1 MAEVDTSYREEA
13 QAEYSGAQ
21 EHQPSLHEDEAGG
34 ATAAASEGRR
44 LTPEDQLRST
54 WGPVLLLGPILP
66 AFFAITIILVGSII
80 LHGNPIDDD
89 ALETCGYPLDDFLS
103 AAIATSF
110 LFLLVFSWSFLGFDA
125 SFTIKGRKWV
135 FLRPFRSLKLLAV
148 VYSLVWLMSLVV
160 WSIGSWAVAQVLHF
174 WGYLLF
180 SRLLPSPL
188 TCTTISDREAK
199 MLNVKF

>member
-1 MAEVDTSYREEA
+1 LLHAFTSFSFAFSIVAEVDTSYREEGA
-13 QAEYSGAQ
+13 QAEYTGAE
-21 EHQPSLHEDEAGG
+21 EHQSLHGDEAGG
-34 ATAAASEGRR
+34 ATAAAPEEGCR
-44 LTPEDQLRST
+44 LTPEDRLRSI

-89 ALETCGYPLDDFLS
+89 ALETCGYPLDGFLS

-135 FLRPFRSLKLLAV
+135 FIRPFRSLKLLAV
-148 VYSLVWLMSLVV
+148 AYSLVWLMSLVV
-160 WSIGSWAVAQVLHF
+160 WSIGSWAVAQVIHLCDEN
-174 WGYLLF
+174 
-180 SRLLPSPL
+180 LPICCLPL
-188 TCTTISDREAK
+188 
-199 MLNVKF
+199 